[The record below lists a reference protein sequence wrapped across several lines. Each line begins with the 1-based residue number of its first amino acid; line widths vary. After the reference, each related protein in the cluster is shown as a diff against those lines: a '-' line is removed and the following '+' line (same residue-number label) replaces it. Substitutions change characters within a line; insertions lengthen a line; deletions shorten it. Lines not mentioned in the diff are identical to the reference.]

1 MWPATVRQFG
11 SGRLR
16 RSQVP
21 RMRQKKP
28 RAEINFSSFRILP
41 EALGNYGK
49 GSETFLRK
57 WQNFGR
63 LKKEITTPFSFSGH
77 HFNPEDEGRSEEHTS
92 EIQSLMRIS
101 YAVFCLKKKNKTKKL
116 NT

>member
-1 MWPATVRQFG
+1 MKESLTNRIHSGIEKRANNAAATVRKYRR
-11 SGRLR
+11 GRLR
-16 RSQVP
+16 RSQVL

-28 RAEINFSSFRILP
+28 RAEINFSSFRIIP
-41 EALGNYGK
+41 EALRNYGK

-77 HFNPEDEGRSEEHTS
+77 HFNPADEGSWHGFS
-92 EIQSLMRIS
+92 IPPPPPAPQ
-101 YAVFCLKKKNKTKKL
+101 
-116 NT
+116 

>member
-1 MWPATVRQFG
+1 MVRQFG
-11 SGRLR
+11 RGRLR

-77 HFNPEDEGRSEEHTS
+77 HFNPEEDRKSTRLNSSHKCAPRMPS
-92 EIQSLMRIS
+92 S
-101 YAVFCLKKKNKTKKL
+101 ACKKKQQKQ
-116 NT
+116 